1 MLALFL
7 SDVLGLA
14 AAQHPLRSRAG
25 PWRHKVQWENN
36 GQVYSLLSTGSQYR
50 SPAQVRR
57 RTQLLLT
64 TNSSFER
71 LHSPGELRGASRTR
85 PGRTEDANSEQSSR
99 NGVSQ
104 TDGAV
109 LGADTAQYLLA
120 SGRPGRQSQVA
131 SRTAALREAG
141 GYRSARA
148 QVNGNSAAFTT
159 FQEFSGTGVPR
170 GGRSTP
176 GNNGGAQRAGAPVIR
191 PHSFT
196 QSRGGRFISI
206 AENSESTMR
215 SPGTPRRA
223 AMAED
228 PGSERRTPLPTSPG
242 DARAAQG
249 AQPSTRMTPE
259 ANATTLSSN
268 AVEIHIPPQRPGTT
282 QITDTSDPRDP
293 HSIHH
298 RNSVFYELYPPDRR
312 NRMTVRPPPG
322 PGYGT
327 RFFHNGEAVSLTHV
341 LNTTQKYI
349 YMHIL

>member
-1 MLALFL
+1 MLVLFL
-7 SDVLGLA
+7 LDVLGLT
-14 AAQHPLRSRAG
+14 AAQHPLRARAG
-25 PWRHKVQWENN
+25 PWRHKIQWENN

-57 RTQLLLT
+57 RTQVLLRT
-64 TNSSFER
+64 NNSSER

-85 PGRTEDANSEQSSR
+85 SEDANSEQSSR

-104 TDGAV
+104 SNSAV
-109 LGADTAQYLLA
+109 LGADAAQYLLA

-131 SRTAALREAG
+131 SRTAALREADE
-141 GYRSARA
+141 YRSARA
-148 QVNGNSAAFTT
+148 QVNGSSAAFTT

-176 GNNGGAQRAGAPVIR
+176 RNNGGAQRAGAPAITS
-191 PHSFT
+191 HSFT

-215 SPGTPRRA
+215 LPGTTRRA

-228 PGSERRTPLPTSPG
+228 PGSERRTPPPTSPG
-242 DARAAQG
+242 DARVAQG

-268 AVEIHIPPQRPGTT
+268 AVEIHIPLQRPGTT

-312 NRMTVRPPPG
+312 NRITVRPPPG

-327 RFFHNGEAVSLTHV
+327 RFFHNGEAVNLTHV